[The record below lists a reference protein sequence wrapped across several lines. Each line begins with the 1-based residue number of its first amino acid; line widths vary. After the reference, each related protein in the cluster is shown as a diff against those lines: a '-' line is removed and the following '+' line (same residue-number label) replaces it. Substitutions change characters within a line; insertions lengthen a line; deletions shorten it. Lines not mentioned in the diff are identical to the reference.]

1 MASPASRPSP
11 APSTPASQAPTSSSA
26 AAINPATK
34 KKEITAVQAAKAK
47 AMNTSDGSFLERFK
61 KMKEEEVEKKKQ
73 EDALARKQA
82 FEQRI
87 TSKKGK
93 TEEEDNAYLRE
104 VRKLQGHSLRD
115 EGAGVRALVKYEA
128 SKENQGWDSPI
139 SLLTHLAHCQFNSLG
154 FLGGTIHCIYI
165 HVWLLGTA
173 IFFAVTVLHSVVT
186 TADTMA
192 EESNLTLHSK
202 VMEHHHLVTGGGCGS
217 LNDGEADA

>member
-1 MASPASRPSP
+1 MASPGSRPSP
-11 APSTPASQAPTSSSA
+11 APSTPGSQAPAASPA

-47 AMNTSDGSFLERFK
+47 AMNVFTSDGSFLERFK

-87 TSKKGK
+87 VSDKPFFTFLRSSVIMAVSTDTTWLAEINEQKNRGKRAADPNDSISTSKKSK

-115 EGAGVRALVKYEA
+115 EGAGVRALVK
-128 SKENQGWDSPI
+128 
-139 SLLTHLAHCQFNSLG
+139 
-154 FLGGTIHCIYI
+154 
-165 HVWLLGTA
+165 
-173 IFFAVTVLHSVVT
+173 
-186 TADTMA
+186 
-192 EESNLTLHSK
+192 
-202 VMEHHHLVTGGGCGS
+202 
-217 LNDGEADA
+217 